1 MEARRP
7 EGTRRRQERGRKAGV
22 RPEEGPGPPNEFKY
36 LNYKRCAHGLIHGG
50 AALEKTV
57 VGERAEGD
65 LARARAGALR
75 GPSPPRVG
83 ARRWGGGGPRARN
96 RPVRS
101 DKKSGSEKR
110 KPGEGGPAEGESEG
124 RRAGG
129 RGCT

>member
-65 LARARAGALR
+65 LARARGPCEDLR
-75 GPSPPRVG
+75 RRASGP
-83 ARRWGGGGPRARN
+83 GGGRAAGTQ
-96 RPVRS
+96 S
-101 DKKSGSEKR
+101 
-110 KPGEGGPAEGESEG
+110 PGTI
-124 RRAGG
+124 R
-129 RGCT
+129 